1 MLKNPQRI
9 LVYSLVNIG
18 DVLLTT
24 SAIALVRKAYPAAH
38 ITAMVRPEAAPLMEN
53 NPVID
58 EVYVYKYRSKERSFS
73 SMLDEVKRVKS
84 KKFDLC
90 FAFDG
95 KTRSCLLTFF
105 AGIPIRVGGQ
115 KIFDD
120 KFSWSTLTFTHT
132 IPIRHDLATTPQAY
146 TFQAIVKGYTG
157 QKEVGKPVIARI
169 TEENRKV
176 ASDLLEGLPAK
187 KYSIALCVKGTFELK
202 NWPKQYFAELVEK
215 LNARYDA
222 NFYIIG
228 APGDKEYADS
238 VIKLCS
244 VPIHNFCGKTGLIDL
259 AALFEEAD
267 LLVTVDTGAMH
278 IAATT
283 SVPIVAMYGCYAPPR
298 WKPLTDK
305 VTTYHLGL
313 PCCPC
318 HIPEKDCLTK
328 DCLTGISVDEVCKG
342 ACQWLDQNASL

>member
-1 MLKNPQRI
+1 MNNPKNI

-24 SAIALVRKAYPAAH
+24 SAIALVRKAYPEAR
-38 ITAMVRPEAAPLMEN
+38 ITAMVRPDSAPLMEN
-53 NPVID
+53 NPIID
-58 EVYVYKYRSKERSFS
+58 EVYIYKYRSKERSIS
-73 SMLDEVKRVKS
+73 SMLAEI
-84 KKFDLC
+84 KKIKNKHFDLC

-95 KTRSCLLTFF
+95 KTRSCLLTFL
-105 AGIPIRVGGQ
+105 AGIPIRIGGQ

-120 KFSWSTLTFTHT
+120 KFSWSTLTFTQT
-132 IPIRHDLATTPQAY
+132 IPIDHDLAVTPQAY

-157 QKEVGKPVIARI
+157 QTEVEKPVIARI
-169 TEENRKV
+169 TDANRKV
-176 ASDLLEGLPAK
+176 ARELLAALPKK

-215 LNARYDA
+215 LSNRYDA

-228 APGDKEYADS
+228 APGDREYVDS
-238 VIKLCS
+238 VIQLCS
-244 VPIHNFCGKTGLIDL
+244 VPIQNFCGKTGLIDL
-259 AALFEEAD
+259 AALFEESD

-283 SVPIVAMYGCYAPPR
+283 PVPIVAMYGCYPPPR

-318 HIPEKDCLTK
+318 HIAEKDCLTK
-328 DCLTGISVDEVCKG
+328 DCLTGISVDEVFKG
-342 ACQWLDQNASL
+342 ACQWLDRNESL